1 MRIFLLI
8 KNSVPERFSSSSC
21 TAKSGVVTTHV
32 AKTILFCTMRPVN
45 KKFAKFVLEIS
56 SLASEVVIHN
66 QKRVNNNNNSNNSN
80 NNNNNN
86 NNNLYT
92 GSSLHKESFS
102 EALLFCQLYS
112 IDK

>member
-1 MRIFLLI
+1 MHRKIRGRDYTCRE
-8 KNSVPERFSSSSC
+8 NN
-21 TAKSGVVTTHV
+21 
-32 AKTILFCTMRPVN
+32 LFCTMRPVN
-45 KKFAKFVLEIS
+45 KKLAKFALEIS

-66 QKRVNNNNNSNNSN
+66 QKRVNNDNNS
-80 NNNNNN
+80 NNNN

-102 EALLFCQLYS
+102 DALLFCQLYS

>member
-21 TAKSGVVTTHV
+21 TAKSGVVTTQV

-66 QKRVNNNNNSNNSN
+66 QKRVNNNNNSNNSS
-80 NNNNNN
+80 NNNNN

-102 EALLFCQLYS
+102 EALLFSQLYS

>member
-66 QKRVNNNNNSNNSN
+66 QKRVNNNNNSNN
-80 NNNNNN
+80 NNN

>member
-66 QKRVNNNNNSNNSN
+66 QKRVNNNNNSNN
-80 NNNNNN
+80 NNNN

>member
-1 MRIFLLI
+1 MLI

-21 TAKSGVVTTHV
+21 TAKSGVLATHV

-45 KKFAKFVLEIS
+45 KKFAKFVPEIS

-66 QKRVNNNNNSNNSN
+66 QKRVNNH

-102 EALLFCQLYS
+102 DALLFCQLYS

>member
-1 MRIFLLI
+1 MLI

-66 QKRVNNNNNSNNSN
+66 QKRVNNDNNSN
-80 NNNNNN
+80 NNK

-102 EALLFCQLYS
+102 DALLFCQLYS

>member
-1 MRIFLLI
+1 
-8 KNSVPERFSSSSC
+8 
-21 TAKSGVVTTHV
+21 
-32 AKTILFCTMRPVN
+32 MRPVN

-66 QKRVNNNNNSNNSN
+66 QKRVNNNNNNSN

-102 EALLFCQLYS
+102 EA
-112 IDK
+112 